1 MSDVSRPGRRTLLLL
16 LALFIA
22 PLLAAFALYYGFG
35 WRPASQ
41 SIHGE
46 LISPARP
53 MPAGAQNLRGD
64 WSLVYVGD
72 GGCDRHAKCNQ
83 NHRSNNE

>member
-1 MSDVSRPGRRTLLLL
+1 MSNAPRPGRRTLLLL

-22 PLLAAFALYYGFG
+22 PLVAAFALYYGIG

-64 WSLVYVGD
+64 WSLLYLSLI
-72 GGCDRHAKCNQ
+72 HI
-83 NHRSNNE
+83 